1 MATVILYPKS
11 DISVG
16 HTKSS
21 TSSNGYAL
29 VNEVTSDNGSSY
41 LGHSLSTSSSTRT
54 STFKCTPN
62 DTTIGKVIIR
72 SAKINVRYEFYTTNT
87 SSQTATI
94 TPSISINGESSSV
107 DSAFTTTTTTGE
119 GTYSTQVFN
128 ITNLSGVGVIYDS
141 FDAANVQVTV
151 STSGSYVENDSKNTK
166 SGRLR
171 ITQINTEVTYDNVYD
186 AKAEIITGN
195 GISSAS
201 PVSQEVMEGN
211 SVAFS
216 ATLVSSDWKFDG
228 WYESSDFSGNPVS
241 TSNPYT
247 VSAVSGDILLYP
259 RAIPKYNINIY
270 GDSSRFTYTLKYKSS
285 GATVES
291 DKSFPG
297 EEVILSVSPTKSIY
311 KFSSIY
317 QADINGN
324 KLGTHITNDNPYTFT
339 VPNEDTNL
347 YVEVGKEVKIF
358 VDCKNCSLSGSSSP
372 IISSGGKMET
382 IALSYDSGT
391 SDWGGIYSDSGYTNR
406 LSQNLTYTF
415 MVGDNDVYL
424 YAKAIPKQAIY
435 IKENG
440 EWVGYSEVW
449 VKENGVW
456 TKKDDFEGIFDT
468 TKNYKR
474 IDL

>member
-1 MATVILYPKS
+1 MATVILYPSS
-11 DISVG
+11 DINVG
-16 HTKSS
+16 HTKSA
-21 TSSNGYAL
+21 TNSSGYAL
-29 VNEVTSDNGSSY
+29 VNEVTPDDSSSY
-41 LGHSLSTSSSTRT
+41 LGHSLGTSSSTRT

-62 DTTIGKVIIR
+62 DASIGKVIIR
-72 SAKINVRYEFYTTNT
+72 SAKINVRYEFYTANT

-128 ITNLSGVGVIYDS
+128 ITNLSGTGITYSS
-141 FDAANVQVTV
+141 FDAANIQVTV
-151 STSGSYVENDSKNTK
+151 STSGSYVENNSKNTK

-171 ITQINTEVTYDNVYD
+171 ITQINIEVTYDNVYD
-186 AKAEIITGN
+186 VKTEIIAGN
-195 GISSAS
+195 GILSSTPTS
-201 PVSQEVMEGN
+201 SEVMEGN
-211 SVAFS
+211 SATLT

-247 VSAVSGDILLYP
+247 VSSVSRNTLLYP
-259 RAIPKYNINIY
+259 RAIPKYNVNIY
-270 GDSSRFTYTLKYKSS
+270 GDSSRFTYTLTYKSS

-291 DKSFPG
+291 NKSFPG
-297 EEVILSVSPTKSIY
+297 EEVVLTVNPTKSIY

-317 QADINGN
+317 QADTNGN
-324 KLGTHITNDNPYTFT
+324 KLGTHITNNNPYIFT
-339 VPNEDTNL
+339 IPNEDTNL
-347 YVEVGKEVKIF
+347 YIEVGKEVKIF
-358 VDCKNCSLSGSSSP
+358 VDCKNCLLSGSSSP
-372 IISSGGKMET
+372 IISSGGKTET
-382 IALSYDSGT
+382 ITLSYDSET